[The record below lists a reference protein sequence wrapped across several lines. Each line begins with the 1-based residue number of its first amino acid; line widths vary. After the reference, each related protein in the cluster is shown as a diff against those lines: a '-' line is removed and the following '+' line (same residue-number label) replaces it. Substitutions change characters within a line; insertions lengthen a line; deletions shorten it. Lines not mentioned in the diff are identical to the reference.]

1 MNTAPLSVLHTVAD
15 HYIRDAQDFLERFD
29 HLWEQ
34 MLHKMGRT
42 KSFVDLIFACECV
55 LKAHIVLGQIND
67 DPVTVYK
74 AMRRLSHDV
83 AALASAAQFMQDR
96 GTYQFVS
103 DRLGPFSVFI
113 RYSLDAYETFFPSA
127 MERADADINY
137 SNTIG
142 NHDWVLECRSQV
154 ATLIDS
160 TAQEDTGFMTT
171 DLEALFR
178 HELEMKAFVDA
189 CMK

>member
-1 MNTAPLSVLHTVAD
+1 MNPAPLSVLHTISD

-29 HLWEQ
+29 LLWER

-42 KSFVDLIFACECV
+42 KSFVDLLFACECA
-55 LKAHIVLGQIND
+55 LKAHFVLGRIDD
-67 DPVTVYK
+67 DPVAVYK
-74 AMRRLSHDV
+74 AMRALSHDV
-83 AALASAAQFMQDR
+83 AALAGAAQFIQDR

-103 DRLGPFSVFI
+103 DRLGPFSVLI

-127 MERADADINY
+127 MERAEADINY

-142 NHDWVLECRSQV
+142 NNAWVLECRSHV

-160 TAQEDTGFMTT
+160 TAQEDAGFVTT
-171 DLEALFR
+171 DLEALFQ

-189 CMK
+189 CMR